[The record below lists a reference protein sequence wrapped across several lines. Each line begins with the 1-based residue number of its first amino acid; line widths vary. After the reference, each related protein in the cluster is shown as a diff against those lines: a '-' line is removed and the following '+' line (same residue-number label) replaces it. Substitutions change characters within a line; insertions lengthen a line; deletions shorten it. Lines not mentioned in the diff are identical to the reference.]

1 MIGELLY
8 DKDIIDMAEYDEGV
22 AEEKNFDISINYY
35 TL

>member
-8 DKDIIDMAEYDEGV
+8 DKYTMDMAECDEGV
-22 AEEKNFDISINYY
+22 AEEKHFGIRINYY